1 MTEEYKK
8 DLEIMKHGLVTIK
21 DGEDLQDYLM
31 YYFTSRTPSYV
42 FGLHIAA
49 SQQIMDEKIAEM
61 MKQTKL
67 GDINE

>member
-1 MTEEYKK
+1 
-8 DLEIMKHGLVTIK
+8 
-21 DGEDLQDYLM
+21 
-31 YYFTSRTPSYV
+31 V